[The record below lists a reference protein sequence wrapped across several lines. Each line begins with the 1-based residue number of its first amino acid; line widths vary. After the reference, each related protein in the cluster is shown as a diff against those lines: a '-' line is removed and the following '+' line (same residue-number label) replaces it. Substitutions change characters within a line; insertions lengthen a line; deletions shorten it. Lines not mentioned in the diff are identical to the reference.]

1 MRTALLTLAA
11 AAALVATGCDT
22 TDTDAPGL
30 TATLS
35 AANVPAD
42 PYTSIGA
49 DGRPTGTTGRF
60 TLYSLREN
68 RIVPNSDSASTK
80 WDLGFRGATILA
92 NQTAGAQGGILVRKG
107 AFSEL
112 AVAPDTA
119 YAASVSGAQWY
130 TYTGGVALPTPGRTL
145 VVKTADGKYAKVSI
159 LSYYRDKN
167 TSVATTDV
175 TASRYYS
182 FEYVLQQDGTRAFQ

>member
-1 MRTALLTLAA
+1 MRYALLWLGLAASLVGAGCDSPADEETLSETTRVTALASDPN
-11 AAALVATGCDT
+11 TGL
-22 TDTDAPGL
+22 DA
-30 TATLS
+30 S
-35 AANVPAD
+35 
-42 PYTSIGA
+42 
-49 DGRPTGTTGRF
+49 GRPSGATGRF

-112 AVAPDTA
+112 AAAPDTA

-130 TYTGGVALPTPGRTL
+130 TYTGGVVLPTPGRTL

-159 LSYYRDKN
+159 LSL
-167 TSVATTDV
+167 S
-175 TASRYYS
+175 
-182 FEYVLQQDGTRAFQ
+182 LIHI